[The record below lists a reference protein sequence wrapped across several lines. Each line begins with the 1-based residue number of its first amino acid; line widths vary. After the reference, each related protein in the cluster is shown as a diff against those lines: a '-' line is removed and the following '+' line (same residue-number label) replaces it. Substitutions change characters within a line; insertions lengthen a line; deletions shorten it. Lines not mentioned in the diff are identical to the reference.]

1 MVRRF
6 VLAGAIGTVAC
17 GGSLE
22 PSVVAD
28 ATVEARS
35 GSTVTGSLLFVA
47 DDEDRAQLTVEIRNA
62 PPGVHAIHLH
72 ETGDCSDPMGA
83 SAGGHWNPEMHM
95 HGDLGTAD
103 SHLGDLG
110 QLEVGADGTG
120 RKVIWGNWA
129 VGTGAM
135 NDVVGKAFIIHAN
148 PDEFV
153 QPTGNAGGRIGCA
166 VISLRD

>member
-22 PSVVAD
+22 PTVVAE

-47 DDEDRAQLTVEIRNA
+47 DGDHAAQLTIEIRNA
-62 PPGVHAIHLH
+62 PPGIHAMHLH
-72 ETGDCSDPMGA
+72 ETGDCTDPAGA

-95 HGDLGTAD
+95 HGDFGAAD

-110 QLEVGADGTG
+110 NITVEADGTG
-120 RKVIWGNWA
+120 RKVVTNHWA
-129 VGTGAM
+129 IGTGEA
-135 NDVVGKAFIIHAN
+135 NDVVGKAFIFHAN
-148 PDEFV
+148 VDEFV
-153 QPTGNAGGRIGCA
+153 QPTGNAGGRLGCG
-166 VISLRD
+166 VVSVRD